1 MQAEVLR
8 FKIKQ
13 AVLRDYEQ
21 RGSQRWL
28 RKTAALQSGFHFPSG
43 RFFLCS
49 PPPHSPSRLSR
60 DPAGRSSHFS
70 AVLVVAISS
79 CFGTGDGLV
88 TPLSIAF
95 PQDPLSVVAQ
105 YPAGLA
111 CRRLLVFIRT

>member
-28 RKTAALQSGFHFPSG
+28 RKTAASPKWLPLSIWKVLSVLPS
-43 RFFLCS
+43 
-49 PPPHSPSRLSR
+49 PHSPSRLSR

-79 CFGTGDGLV
+79 CFGTGDSLV

-111 CRRLLVFIRT
+111 CHRLLVFIRT